1 MRVPTLRLVSLIS
14 AVWLAA
20 CSPAP
25 DGDPS
30 RATTPPDIVLLVVDG
45 LRVDRLDR
53 LLADP
58 AVAPLASRLGHDA
71 GDTGGSRAGE
81 GGILRFARAY
91 APSSLA
97 EQSLAALFSGRLP
110 THGGGIGWVEAQPAP
125 EATTLATHLRSAGYR
140 TGFVSLAPWAAR
152 PGFTRGF
159 DAVQTSAGSAVA
171 LAAGALPSLAKLA
184 LRTFD
189 EDLDTQRGEN
199 PENPHAPFLLVAHWP
214 APDLRGSAPTAQA
227 GDAIATAY
235 DTALASSLRDASAL
249 VAGLEER
256 GALARMA
263 LVLTSGHGYEL
274 LEHGDLGSGFTLH
287 EEVVRVPL
295 LVRLP
300 GRLPDGIDSTVA
312 TPASA
317 PASATVSAPVSIVRL
332 VPTLIALAG
341 AKPPG
346 DAGAAARPLPG
357 LGDIS
362 ASTEREPAVIAE
374 LVVRERAVVR
384 AVVDGDDKYLQ
395 TLREAPLADR
405 PVITAGYEELQA
417 AMTSGAIPTPPLF
430 GEPVREAL
438 VRVGGDGLEEE
449 LPLAEHRE
457 LLSRMRAALREYQR
471 LCEATGFA
479 PPAIT
484 ERMPIDP
491 NDVRNLEA
499 LGYM

>member
-1 MRVPTLRLVSLIS
+1 MRLSTPRLASLVW

-25 DGDPS
+25 HGDPP
-30 RATTPPDIVLLVVDG
+30 RATTSPDIVLLVVDG

-53 LLADP
+53 LLEEAG
-58 AVAPLASRLGHDA
+58 AAPLASRLGRGAAEDSVRPHD
-71 GDTGGSRAGE
+71 GE
-81 GGILRFARAY
+81 GGILRFERAY

-110 THGGGIGWVEAQPAP
+110 THGGGIGWVEAQPAS
-125 EATTLATHLRSAGYR
+125 EATTLATQLRSAGYR
-140 TGFVSLAPWAAR
+140 TGFVSLAAWAAR

-159 DAVQTSAGSAVA
+159 DAVQTRVGSAM
-171 LAAGALPSLAKLA
+171 PSLAAFA
-184 LRTFD
+184 LRAFD
-189 EDLDTQRGEN
+189 EELSSNSGHKSEN
-199 PENPHAPFLLVAHWP
+199 PRAPFLLVAHWP
-214 APDLRGSAPTAQA
+214 APELRGSATTEPARE
-227 GDAIATAY
+227 AIAAAY
-235 DTALASSLRDASAL
+235 DSALATSLRDASDL

-256 GALARMA
+256 GALARTA
-263 LVLTSGHGYEL
+263 VVLTSGHGYEL

-295 LVRLP
+295 LLRLP
-300 GRLPDGIDSTVA
+300 EGADATVA
-312 TPASA
+312 TP
-317 PASATVSAPVSIVRL
+317 VSILRL
-332 VPTLIALAG
+332 VPTLIELAG
-341 AKPPG
+341 AKLPADAG
-346 DAGAAARPLPG
+346 DAMAPLPG
-357 LGDIS
+357 LGGTP
-362 ASTEREPAVIAE
+362 APTRREPAVIAE
-374 LVVRERAVVR
+374 LVVRERAIVR
-384 AVVDGDDKYLQ
+384 AVVDGDDKYVQ

-430 GEPVREAL
+430 GEPLREAL
-438 VRVGGDGLEEE
+438 LRLGGDGLEQE
-449 LPLAEHRE
+449 LPLAAHRE

-479 PPAIT
+479 PPAIP

-491 NDVRNLEA
+491 NDVRDLEA

>member
-1 MRVPTLRLVSLIS
+1 MRLPILRLATLIS
-14 AVWLAA
+14 TVWLAA

-30 RATTPPDIVLLVVDG
+30 RVTTPPDIVLLVVDG

-53 LLADP
+53 LLEDP
-58 AVAPLASRLGHDA
+58 AVAPLASRLGQGDA
-71 GDTGGSRAGE
+71 GDGGT
-81 GGILRFARAY
+81 LRFERAY

-125 EATTLATHLRSAGYR
+125 EATTLATQLRTTGYR
-140 TGFVSLAPWAAR
+140 TGFVSLAAWAAR

-159 DAVQTSAGSAVA
+159 DAVQTSVGSAGG
-171 LAAGALPSLAKLA
+171 LSAGALPSLTRLA

-189 EDLDTQRGEN
+189 EELGAQRGDPRTRHE
-199 PENPHAPFLLVAHWP
+199 PFLLVAHWP
-214 APDLRGSAPTAQA
+214 APDLRGTAPTEPTRE
-227 GDAIATAY
+227 AIAAAY
-235 DTALASSLRDASAL
+235 DSALATSLRDASAL

-256 GALARMA
+256 GALARSA

-295 LVRLP
+295 LL
-300 GRLPDGIDSTVA
+300 RLPDLADSTVA
-312 TPASA
+312 TP
-317 PASATVSAPVSIVRL
+317 VSAPVSAPVSTVRL
-332 VPTLIALAG
+332 LPTLLALSG
-341 AKPPG
+341 AKLPG
-346 DAGAAARPLPG
+346 DASAAVAPLPG
-357 LGDIS
+357 IGGA
-362 ASTEREPAVIAE
+362 ASSSREPAVIAE

-384 AVVDGDDKYLQ
+384 AVVDGDDKYIQ
-395 TLREAPLADR
+395 ILRDAPLADR

-430 GEPVREAL
+430 GEPLRETL
-438 VRVGGDGLEEE
+438 LRLGRDGLEQE

-457 LLSRMRAALREYQR
+457 LLSRMRAALRDYQR
-471 LCEATGFA
+471 LCDATGFA

-491 NDVRNLEA
+491 NDVRDLEA

>member
-1 MRVPTLRLVSLIS
+1 MRLPILRLASLVW

-25 DGDPS
+25 HGDPS
-30 RATTPPDIVLLVVDG
+30 RVTTPPDIVLLVVDG

-53 LLADP
+53 LLEDP
-58 AVAPLASRLGHDA
+58 AVAPLASRLGQGNA
-71 GDTGGSRAGE
+71 GDPGHRHSGD
-81 GGILRFARAY
+81 GGILRFERAY

-97 EQSLAALFSGRLP
+97 EQSLAALFTGRLP

-125 EATTLATHLRSAGYR
+125 EATTLATQLRSAGYR
-140 TGFVSLAPWAAR
+140 TGFVSLAAWAAR

-159 DAVQTSAGSAVA
+159 DAVQTSAGSAGV
-171 LAAGALPSLAKLA
+171 LPSLAKLA

-189 EDLDTQRGEN
+189 EDLDTRRGEN
-199 PENPHAPFLLVAHWP
+199 PENPQAPFLLVAHWP
-214 APDLRGSAPTAQA
+214 APDLRGSAPTEQA

-256 GALARMA
+256 GALARAA

-295 LVRLP
+295 LLRLP
-300 GRLPDGIDSTVA
+300 ELADSTVA
-312 TPASA
+312 TP
-317 PASATVSAPVSIVRL
+317 VSSVRL
-332 VPTLIALAG
+332 LPTLLALSG
-341 AKPPG
+341 AKLPA
-346 DAGAAARPLPG
+346 DAGAAAAPLPG
-357 LGDIS
+357 IGGT
-362 ASTEREPAVIAE
+362 APSTEREPAVIAE
-374 LVVRERAVVR
+374 LVVRERAVLR
-384 AVVDGDDKYLQ
+384 AVVDGDDKYVQ

-430 GEPVREAL
+430 GEPLREAL
-438 VRVGGDGLEEE
+438 LRLGRDELEQE

-457 LLSRMRAALREYQR
+457 LLSRMRAALRDYQR

-491 NDVRNLEA
+491 NDVRDLEA

>member
-1 MRVPTLRLVSLIS
+1 MKLPKLRLASLIA

-20 CSPAP
+20 CSPAQ

-30 RATTPPDIVLLVVDG
+30 RLTTPPDIVLLVVDG

-53 LLADP
+53 LLDES
-58 AVAPLASRLGHDA
+58 AVAPLASRLGHGAA
-71 GDTGGSRAGE
+71 GDPGSAPSG
-81 GGILRFARAY
+81 GGILRFERAY

-125 EATTLATHLRSAGYR
+125 EATTLATQLRSAGYR
-140 TGFVSLAPWAAR
+140 TGFVSLAAWAAR

-159 DAVQTSAGSAVA
+159 DTVQTSAGAT
-171 LAAGALPSLAKLA
+171 GALPSLAKLA
-184 LRTFD
+184 LRMFD
-189 EDLDTQRGEN
+189 EELGPQRAEN
-199 PENPHAPFLLVAHWP
+199 LQESHAPFLLVAHWP
-214 APDLRGSAPTAQA
+214 APDLRGSAP
-227 GDAIATAY
+227 GSEAIATAY
-235 DTALASSLRDASAL
+235 DSALASTLRDAAAL
-249 VAGLEER
+249 VAGLDER
-256 GALARMA
+256 GALRRTA

-295 LVRLP
+295 LMRLP
-300 GRLPDGIDSTVA
+300 NGADSTVA
-312 TPASA
+312 TP
-317 PASATVSAPVSIVRL
+317 VSTVRL

-341 AKPPG
+341 AQPPG
-346 DAGAAARPLPG
+346 DTGAATPPLPW

-362 ASTEREPAVIAE
+362 ASADREPAVIAE

-384 AVVDGDDKYLQ
+384 AVVVGDDKYVQ

-430 GEPVREAL
+430 GEPLHEAL
-438 VRVGGDGLEEE
+438 LRLGDDGLELE
-449 LPLAEHRE
+449 LPLAEHRD

-491 NDVRNLEA
+491 NDVRDLEA